1 MANDQNQPEQEPTDG
16 RAIQQGTVSQSD
28 QRQPEGRQASGAVND
43 SLRGLNADDNSGSG
57 GTEGGQEIKGKN
69 VSTSTTYDTPG
80 NAAEG
85 DVGGSTTSSGTGV
98 SGGETG
104 RVNL

>member
-1 MANDQNQPEQEPTDG
+1 MANDQKQPDQEPTDS

-28 QRQPEGRQASGAVND
+28 QRQPEGRQAGGLGND

-69 VSTSTTYDTPG
+69 VSTSTTYDAPG

-104 RVNL
+104 QVNL

>member
-1 MANDQNQPEQEPTDG
+1 MANDQTQPDQQPTDS

-28 QRQPEGRQASGAVND
+28 QRQPEGRQASGDGND

-57 GTEGGQEIKGKN
+57 GTEGGQEIKSEN
-69 VSTSTTYDTPG
+69 VSTSTTYDAPG